1 MKYILVTGGVISG
14 IGKGIIASSVGT
26 ILKSCGLHVTSIKI
40 DPYINID
47 AGTFSP
53 YEHGEVFVLDDGGE
67 VDLDLGNYERFLDIR
82 LTKDNNL
89 TTGKIYQY
97 VINKERKGDY
107 LGKTVQVVP
116 HITDAIQ
123 EWVMRQARIP
133 VDEDGVAPQVCVI
146 ELGGTVGDIES
157 MPFIEA
163 FRQFQF
169 KVKRENFCNI
179 HVSLVPQIVCR
190 CSTPLDTSV
199 KEKISMFCHVEPE
212 QVICVHDVSS
222 IYRVPLLL
230 EEQGVVDYFRHR
242 LDLPIEKQPRRMLMK
257 WKEMADRYD
266 RLLET
271 CSIALVGKYT
281 KFSDSY
287 ASVIKALEHSA
298 LAINHK
304 LEIKVCFSTG
314 SSRICLCWSSARD
327 HLHLLLLRLLV
338 TGKKKLKPSVTQVV
352 PIALNIVALSTP
364 PTPTI
369 QVVVLSPQLTVM
381 TTLRG
386 TQLTKSVNRHGPPS
400 LVLSP
405 RPRHPSRQYQH
416 GRSPFA
422 RGQSYTSLVWGYSYR
437 NDSDSPQYLTWID
450 TDERNVQHPND
461 LTNLPIGTDTII
473 GIHLHVILHVGIEV
487 GSRSPTDERRNYSPQ
502 RHSILLLVP
511 RTLTSTA
518 FSPNAYTFSASPIT
532 YLPVPLLRYP
542 NVPCLLHGVLV
553 PGGFGVRGT
562 EGKIQA
568 ISWARKQK
576 KPFLG
581 VCLGMQLAVVEFARN
596 ILSWQDAN
604 STEFE
609 PKTTHPVKCSTV
621 FPLHSFAITV
631 YSLNCL
637 PQVIDMPEHNPGQMG
652 GTMRLGKRRTVFQ
665 TKNSVMSKLR
675 STFCSG
681 PYGNVNAFITLTFMN
696 CSECFA
702 RKLEFRGEAEMQNV
716 FLHRD
721 TYSDRSGSSSPD
733 SEITEL
739 KFTAVNHE

>member
-14 IGKGIIASSVGT
+14 IGKGIIASSIGT

-123 EWVMRQARIP
+123 EWVMRQALIP
-133 VDEDGVAPQVCVI
+133 VDEDGLEPQVCVI

-179 HVSLVPQIVCR
+179 HVSLVPQPSSTGEQKTKPTQNSVRELRGLGLSPDLVVCR
-190 CSTPLDTSV
+190 CSNPLDTSV

-230 EEQGVVDYFRHR
+230 EEQGVVDYFLRR
-242 LDLPIEKQPRRMLMK
+242 LDLPIERQPRKMLMK

-304 LEIKVCFSTG
+304 LEIKYIDSTDLEP
-314 SSRICLCWSSARD
+314 STLQEEPVRYHEAWQKLCSA
-327 HLHLLLLRLLV
+327 
-338 TGKKKLKPSVTQVV
+338 
-352 PIALNIVALSTP
+352 
-364 PTPTI
+364 
-369 QVVVLSPQLTVM
+369 
-381 TTLRG
+381 
-386 TQLTKSVNRHGPPS
+386 
-400 LVLSP
+400 
-405 RPRHPSRQYQH
+405 
-416 GRSPFA
+416 
-422 RGQSYTSLVWGYSYR
+422 
-437 NDSDSPQYLTWID
+437 
-450 TDERNVQHPND
+450 
-461 LTNLPIGTDTII
+461 
-473 GIHLHVILHVGIEV
+473 
-487 GSRSPTDERRNYSPQ
+487 
-502 RHSILLLVP
+502 
-511 RTLTSTA
+511 
-518 FSPNAYTFSASPIT
+518 
-532 YLPVPLLRYP
+532 
-542 NVPCLLHGVLV
+542 HGVLV

-568 ISWARKQK
+568 IAWARKQK
-576 KPFLG
+576 KPFL
-581 VCLGMQLAVVEFARN
+581 
-596 ILSWQDAN
+596 DAN
-604 STEFE
+604 STEFD
-609 PKTTHPVKCSTV
+609 PKTNHPV
-621 FPLHSFAITV
+621 
-631 YSLNCL
+631 
-637 PQVIDMPEHNPGQMG
+637 VIDMPEHNPGQMG
-652 GTMRLGKRRTVFQ
+652 GTMRLGKRRTLFQ
-665 TKNSVMSKLR
+665 TKNSVMSKRCLP
-675 STFCSG
+675 G
-681 PYGNVNAFITLTFMN
+681 PPAAGTSRTHVNPVLKK
-696 CSECFA
+696 C
-702 RKLEFRGEAEMQNV
+702 LEEQGLKFVGQDVGGERMEIVELEDHPFFVGVQYHPE
-716 FLHRD
+716 FLSRPIKPSPPYFGLLLASVGRLPHYLQKGCRLSPRD

-739 KFTAVNHE
+739 KFPSINHD

>member
-14 IGKGIIASSVGT
+14 IGKGIIASSIGT

-133 VDEDGVAPQVCVI
+133 VDEDGMEPQVCVI

-169 KVKRENFCNI
+169 KAKRENFCNI
-179 HVSLVPQIVCR
+179 HVSLVPQPS
-190 CSTPLDTSV
+190 STGEQKTKPTQNSV
-199 KEKISMFCHVEPE
+199 RELRGLGLSPDL
-212 QVICVHDVSS
+212 VICVHDVSS

-230 EEQGVVDYFRHR
+230 EEQGVVDYFRRR

-304 LEIKVCFSTG
+304 LEIKYIDSADLEPATLQEEPV
-314 SSRICLCWSSARD
+314 RYHEAWQKLCSAD
-327 HLHLLLLRLLV
+327 
-338 TGKKKLKPSVTQVV
+338 
-352 PIALNIVALSTP
+352 
-364 PTPTI
+364 
-369 QVVVLSPQLTVM
+369 
-381 TTLRG
+381 
-386 TQLTKSVNRHGPPS
+386 
-400 LVLSP
+400 
-405 RPRHPSRQYQH
+405 
-416 GRSPFA
+416 
-422 RGQSYTSLVWGYSYR
+422 
-437 NDSDSPQYLTWID
+437 
-450 TDERNVQHPND
+450 
-461 LTNLPIGTDTII
+461 
-473 GIHLHVILHVGIEV
+473 
-487 GSRSPTDERRNYSPQ
+487 
-502 RHSILLLVP
+502 
-511 RTLTSTA
+511 
-518 FSPNAYTFSASPIT
+518 
-532 YLPVPLLRYP
+532 
-542 NVPCLLHGVLV
+542 GVLV

-576 KPFLG
+576 KPLLG
-581 VCLGMQLAVVEFARN
+581 VCLGMQLAVVEFARSV
-596 ILSWQDAN
+596 LGWEDAN
-604 STEFE
+604 STEFD
-609 PKTTHPVKCSTV
+609 PKTTHPV
-621 FPLHSFAITV
+621 
-631 YSLNCL
+631 
-637 PQVIDMPEHNPGQMG
+637 VIDMPEHNPGQMG
-652 GTMRLGKRRTVFQ
+652 GTMRLGKRRTLFQ
-665 TKNSVMSKLR
+665 TKNSIM
-675 STFCSG
+675 
-681 PYGNVNAFITLTFMN
+681 
-696 CSECFA
+696 
-702 RKLEFRGEAEMQNV
+702 RKLYGDHDFLEERHRHRFEVNPELKCFFEEQGLKFVGQDVEGERMEVVELEEHPFFVGVQYHPEFLSRPIKPSPPYFGLLLASAGRLTHYLQKGCR
-716 FLHRD
+716 LSPRD

-739 KFTAVNHE
+739 KFSSVNHD

>member
-14 IGKGIIASSVGT
+14 IGKGIIASSIGT

-133 VDEDGVAPQVCVI
+133 VDEDGIEPQVCVI

-169 KVKRENFCNI
+169 KAKRENFCNI
-179 HVSLVPQIVCR
+179 HVSLVPQVSTQNILVVRGFLNPNLLPKQIVCR

-242 LDLPIEKQPRRMLMK
+242 LDLPIERQPRRMLMK

-304 LEIKVCFSTG
+304 LDIKYIDSADLEPDTLQEEPV
-314 SSRICLCWSSARD
+314 RYHEAWQKLCGAD
-327 HLHLLLLRLLV
+327 
-338 TGKKKLKPSVTQVV
+338 
-352 PIALNIVALSTP
+352 
-364 PTPTI
+364 
-369 QVVVLSPQLTVM
+369 
-381 TTLRG
+381 
-386 TQLTKSVNRHGPPS
+386 
-400 LVLSP
+400 
-405 RPRHPSRQYQH
+405 
-416 GRSPFA
+416 
-422 RGQSYTSLVWGYSYR
+422 
-437 NDSDSPQYLTWID
+437 
-450 TDERNVQHPND
+450 
-461 LTNLPIGTDTII
+461 
-473 GIHLHVILHVGIEV
+473 
-487 GSRSPTDERRNYSPQ
+487 
-502 RHSILLLVP
+502 
-511 RTLTSTA
+511 
-518 FSPNAYTFSASPIT
+518 
-532 YLPVPLLRYP
+532 
-542 NVPCLLHGVLV
+542 GVLV

-581 VCLGMQLAVVEFARN
+581 VCLGMQLAVVEFARSVLGWQGN
-596 ILSWQDAN
+596 CTKPFLPFGHLDCLSN
-604 STEFE
+604 
-609 PKTTHPVKCSTV
+609 
-621 FPLHSFAITV
+621 
-631 YSLNCL
+631 
-637 PQVIDMPEHNPGQMG
+637 VIDMPEHNPGQMG
-652 GTMRLGKRRTVFQ
+652 GTMRLGKRRTLFQ
-665 TKNSVMSKLR
+665 TKNSIM
-675 STFCSG
+675 
-681 PYGNVNAFITLTFMN
+681 
-696 CSECFA
+696 
-702 RKLEFRGEAEMQNV
+702 RKLYGDHDFLEERHRHRFEVNPELKKCFEEQGLKFVGQDEEGERMEVVELEEHPFFVGVQYHPEFLSRPIKPSPPYFGLLLASAGRLTHYLQKGCR
-716 FLHRD
+716 LSPRD

-733 SEITEL
+733 LEITEL
-739 KFTAVNHE
+739 KFPSANHD